1 MWWLYVFFRSNYL
14 LYIKKIYL
22 GFIEENMDI
31 IMIKKEKVERKY
43 FSIFKWR
50 LLGVF

>member
-1 MWWLYVFFRSNYL
+1 MWWSYAFFRSNHL
-14 LYIKKIYL
+14 LHIKKIYL

-43 FSIFKWR
+43 FSTSKWR
-50 LLGVF
+50 PLGAL